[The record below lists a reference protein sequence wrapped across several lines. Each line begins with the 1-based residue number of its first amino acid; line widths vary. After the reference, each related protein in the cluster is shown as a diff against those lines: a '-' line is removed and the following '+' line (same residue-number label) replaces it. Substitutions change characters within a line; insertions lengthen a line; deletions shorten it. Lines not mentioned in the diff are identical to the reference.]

1 MKRSGAMPPELA
13 ARFESEALPY
23 RDQLYPVAVRM
34 TRGREDAEDLVQETM
49 AKAWA
54 AFRNFEPG
62 NRGDGVSDLLT
73 EQQLHQRGARGQ
85 RSCDGIFKHCIVQ
98 PFHIDL
104 SAKRRSEV
112 SACTPSNTDCLSLG

>member
-1 MKRSGAMPPELA
+1 MKRSGPMPPELA

-54 AFRNFEPG
+54 AFQNYEPG
-62 NRGDGVSDLLT
+62 TNLRAWLYRIMTNTFISSYRRRDRMPLLLQDDVVDRM
-73 EQQLHQRGARGQ
+73 EQPAWPAGTGPGT
-85 RSCDGIFKHCIVQ
+85 RS
-98 PFHIDL
+98 
-104 SAKRRSEV
+104 
-112 SACTPSNTDCLSLG
+112 